1 MNTVFKKDRKDRRF
15 KNNKVCTSK
24 YNCLTFLPLNLFV
37 QFSKFAN
44 TYFLILAVM
53 QCLPVPNLQS
63 YSGATT
69 TLLPVIMV
77 VIASMIKDLV
87 EDAGRHRQDDKEN
100 TQLV

>member
-1 MNTVFKKDRKDRRF
+1 
-15 KNNKVCTSK
+15 
-24 YNCLTFLPLNLFV
+24 
-37 QFSKFAN
+37 
-44 TYFLILAVM
+44 M

-100 TQLV
+100 T